1 MKEIWK
7 NFAEKVKA
15 KWAETK
21 KDLEK
26 LWVSTCEGG
35 KKLLVEIIT
44 FIEEFVL
51 NSLKA
56 LWNII
61 SGFLTYVVGGLA
73 VAIYSSVEYF
83 FKWLISKL

>member
-1 MKEIWK
+1 MKEIW
-7 NFAEKVKA
+7 NAFAQKVKA

-26 LWVSTCEGG
+26 LWVETCEGG

-44 FIEEFVL
+44 FVEQFVL
-51 NSLKA
+51 NGLKA
-56 LWNII
+56 LWGII

-73 VAIYSSVEYF
+73 VAIYQSVEYF